1 MPINVRQYD
10 VQPALGRHMVLDPRS
25 LAHRTP
31 YTGQHLRAREW
42 APKIPVLNQQ
52 DLIGQGI
59 RTSRLFPGID
69 DMDALGACTGNAATA
84 ALSVL
89 LSATQCKQAGLD
101 TTHQAEAETFAI
113 RLYADATTRDEWH
126 EDTWPSED
134 CGSSGL
140 GVAKALKAR
149 GLIDSYKPATT
160 AEELCLLL
168 QDGPVLM
175 GMPWLAAFDSPPSST
190 ALLDDIPNWRDS
202 PVAGGHE
209 VCITAL
215 ESVAV
220 DETAGRLIPAHTILR
235 AQNSW
240 STTYGDQGSFRLSLA
255 VYQALRSEIDLIQPR
270 LDASR

>member
-1 MPINVRQYD
+1 VPINVRQYD

-31 YTGQHLRAREW
+31 YTGQTLRAREW

-52 DLIGQGI
+52 DLISQGI
-59 RTSRLFPGID
+59 RTSRLFPGVD
-69 DMDALGACTGNAATA
+69 DVDALGSCTANAATA

-89 LSATQCKQAGLD
+89 LPAKECRKAGLD
-101 TTHQAEAETFAI
+101 LTHPAEAEAFAI

-126 EDTWPSED
+126 EYTWPSDD

-140 GVAKALKAR
+140 GVAKALRAR
-149 GLIDSYKPATT
+149 GLIDSYKPATS

-175 GMPWLAAFDSPPSST
+175 GMPWLESFSDPVGPM
-190 ALLDDIPNWRDS
+190 ALLDDIPNWRQA
-202 PVAGGHE
+202 PIAGGHE
-209 VCITAL
+209 VCVTAL

-235 AQNSW
+235 VTQSW
-240 STTYGDQGSFRLSLA
+240 GASWGDTGHFRMSLA
-255 VYQALRSEIDLIQPR
+255 VYQALRDQIDVVAPR
-270 LDASR
+270 LAPTT

>member
-1 MPINVRQYD
+1 MPINIRQYD
-10 VQPALGRHMVLDPRS
+10 VQPGLGRHMVLDPRS

-31 YTGQHLRAREW
+31 YTGQPLRAREW
-42 APKIPVLNQQ
+42 APKIPVLDQQ
-52 DLIGQGI
+52 NLLAQGL
-59 RTSRLFPGID
+59 RTSRLFSGVD
-69 DMDALGACTGNAATA
+69 DVDALGSCTGNAATA

-89 LSATQCKQAGLD
+89 LSAKECRTAGLD
-101 TTHQAEAETFAI
+101 TTHAAEAETFAI
-113 RLYADATTRDEWH
+113 RLYADATTRDQWH
-126 EDTWPSED
+126 DYTWPSND

-149 GLIDSYKPATT
+149 GLIGSYKTATS

-175 GMPWLAAFDSPPSST
+175 GMPWKAAFDEPAGPL
-190 ALLDDIPNWRDS
+190 ALLDGIPNWRDS
-202 PVAGGHE
+202 PTVGGHE

-235 AQNSW
+235 VQNSW
-240 STTYGDQGSFRLSLA
+240 NSSFGDAGSFRMSLA
-255 VYQALRSEIDLIQPR
+255 VFQALRDQIDLLAPR
-270 LDASR
+270 LESAR